1 MKSISKVIIVIISMS
16 FLFSQ
21 YMSSI
26 KTAKMHELN
35 KNWDSAISIY
45 IDIINKQYL
54 SKQNIPNPTKPNGE
68 VNMTTEND
76 YGICLYN

>member
-45 IDIINKQYL
+45 LDIINKYPNNYQAIKSL
-54 SKQNIPNPTKPNGE
+54 KNI
-68 VNMTTEND
+68 
-76 YGICLYN
+76 YNLQKE

>member
-1 MKSISKVIIVIISMS
+1 MKSISNVIIVIISTS
-16 FLFSQ
+16 FLFGQ

-45 IDIINKQYL
+45 VDIINKY
-54 SKQNIPNPTKPNGE
+54 PNNYKI
-68 VNMTTEND
+68 
-76 YGICLYN
+76 YFLR